1 MTACA
6 NKNGR
11 LLDDLV
17 LPKSSARL
25 LEEKVEN
32 KNFLNFDREIDQ
44 LKDLQM
50 INTHIRIMTDTH
62 RILANDTD
70 YTVPNTSELNWDNAP
85 SYPYRWPNLYSSLFN
100 LEGLS
105 YTDDDESIIAK
116 HGEMFCNSYPASMR
130 NNTFEYPFN
139 CVNFNSSFT
148 KWNVTNETI

>member
-17 LPKSSARL
+17 LPKTSNRL

-32 KNFLNFDREIDQ
+32 KNFLNFDKEIEQ

-50 INTHIRIMTDTH
+50 INTHLRIMTDTH

-70 YTVPNTSELNWDNAP
+70 YTVPNTSELNW
-85 SYPYRWPNLYSSLFN
+85 
-100 LEGLS
+100 
-105 YTDDDESIIAK
+105 
-116 HGEMFCNSYPASMR
+116 
-130 NNTFEYPFN
+130 
-139 CVNFNSSFT
+139 
-148 KWNVTNETI
+148 